1 MNEVLS
7 ALLGGSALVA
17 LLTLLVR
24 ATLAMLRSQGEQ
36 MREWQQLL
44 DAQERQLQAK
54 DRQLAQLEAAK
65 NGQITELRQS
75 LADRDQRIQRLEAR
89 VAELEREVRGR
100 E

>member
-1 MNEVLS
+1 MNEILS

-44 DAQERQLQAK
+44 DAQERQLAAK
-54 DRQLAQLEAAK
+54 DRQIAEIEKLK
-65 NGQITELRQS
+65 NGQIAELRS
-75 LADRDQRIQRLEAR
+75 ALAERDQRIQRLEAR
-89 VAELEREVRGR
+89 VAELEREVRGP
-100 E
+100 